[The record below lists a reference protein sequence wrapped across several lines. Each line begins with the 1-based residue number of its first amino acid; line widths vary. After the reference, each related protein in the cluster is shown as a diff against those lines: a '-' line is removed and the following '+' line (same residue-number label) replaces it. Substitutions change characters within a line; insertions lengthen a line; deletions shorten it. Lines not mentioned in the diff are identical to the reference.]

1 MVENFLLEQFVSLA
15 KSGSLTR
22 SAEELHITHPALSR
36 SMKKI
41 ECAFGVPLF
50 ERSKSKLFD

>member
-1 MVENFLLEQFVSLA
+1 MVEIFLLEQFVSLA
-15 KSGSLTR
+15 KNGSLTR
-22 SAEELHITHPALSR
+22 AAEELHITQPALSR

-41 ECAFGVPLF
+41 EDAFGVSLF